1 MFRRWRLKPDQ
12 FSTDAVVF
20 ASVNKKNWCFLRLAK
35 KHKNWQLLEPEVVGN
50 LDFLMVKGAILV
62 GRRAKS
68 SSVIFIDCTIPI
80 PN

>member
-20 ASVNKKNWCFLRLAK
+20 ASVNKKIGVFSGWRK

-62 GRRAKS
+62 RRRAKS

>member
-12 FSTDAVVF
+12 FSTYYAVVF
-20 ASVNKKNWCFLRLAK
+20 ASVNKKLVFSQADEK
-35 KHKNWQLLEPEVVGN
+35 TQNWQLLEPEVVGN